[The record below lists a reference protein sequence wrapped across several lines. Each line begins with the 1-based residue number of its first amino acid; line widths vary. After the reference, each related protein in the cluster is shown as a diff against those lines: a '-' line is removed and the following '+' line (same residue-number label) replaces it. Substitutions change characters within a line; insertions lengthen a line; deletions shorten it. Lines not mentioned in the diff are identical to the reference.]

1 MVEEGIQEKVFKLF
15 SSGADA
21 VKTYDEI
28 SQGLVDKDLQ
38 GATLEVST

>member
-1 MVEEGIQEKVFKLF
+1 MVEEGTQEKILKLF

-28 SQGLVDKDLQ
+28 SQGLADEDLQ
-38 GATLEVST
+38 GNTLEVST